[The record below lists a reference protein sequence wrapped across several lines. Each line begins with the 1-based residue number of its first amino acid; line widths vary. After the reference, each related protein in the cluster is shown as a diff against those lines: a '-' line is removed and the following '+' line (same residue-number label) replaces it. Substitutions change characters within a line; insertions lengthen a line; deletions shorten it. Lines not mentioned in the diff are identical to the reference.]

1 MPERCQLGRARFP
14 LDAHDGRVQP
24 VDMSYRGVWG
34 WGLVLTF
41 GCSMEVPAAP
51 EEQAA
56 SQVTS
61 PIIYGNQE
69 WGSVFSP

>member
-1 MPERCQLGRARFP
+1 
-14 LDAHDGRVQP
+14 
-24 VDMSYRGVWG
+24 MSYRGVWG